1 MQSLSA
7 CSVYTYVPT
16 GAGVADPIA
25 AQLAGGMPL
34 DLGFVNLTPAVSDDF
49 GTVGPGAVLGA
60 LDLGT
65 A

>member
-1 MQSLSA
+1 VQSLSD
-7 CSVYTYVPT
+7 CEVYSYVPA
-16 GAGVADPIA
+16 GAGIADPIA

-34 DLGFVNLTPAVSDDF
+34 DLGFVNLAPALADDF
-49 GTVGPGAVLGA
+49 GAVGPGAVLGA